1 MNPGHNFPKGNE
13 FWKARASTGPDKT
26 FSTPEALWTAA
37 QEYFQWVRDN
47 PIYEQR
53 LVTYLGDY
61 QRVNVPKMRGMTLY
75 GLAGFLGVTTKTWY
89 LYKGYEGYQDV
100 CAAIDEIIRQQ
111 KIEGAMAN
119 QLNQL
124 VVVRELGLKDK
135 KELSGDQS
143 SPIATRAIDPDE
155 YAKIRQQMLVE
166 DDV

>member
-1 MNPGHNFPKGNE
+1 MPRHKFPKGNE
-13 FWKARASTGPDKT
+13 FWKARASTGPDKI
-26 FSTPEALWTAA
+26 FSTPQALWDAA

-61 QRVNVPKMRGMTLY
+61 QRVDVPKMRAMTIY
-75 GLAGFLGVTTKTWY
+75 GLCGFLGVTSKTWY
-89 LYKGYEGYQDV
+89 LYKDYEGYQDV
-100 CAAIDEIIRQQ
+100 CAAIDETIRQQ

-135 KELSGDQS
+135 KELSGDQNA
-143 SPIATRAIDPDE
+143 PISTVRMNASE
-155 YAKIRQQMLVE
+155 YAAVRDQMLKE
-166 DDV
+166 DDC